1 MQANGYGKRGAGIA
15 GKEKMPWFTNVD
27 DLMKALNSKY
37 EPVMHIVEGENLK
50 IEDFRNQK
58 FRVDGVTLKV
68 DDIRAEYPIFVE
80 NGKARTDFFLKL
92 YGDCDD
98 EHHEVL
104 IHFPHEKQQQ
114 ALDFYAAVDCFRC
127 IEVHELWDSDEDDD
141 HDDYWGFVKTFKA
154 DKCVNPFS
162 FLNAVCHCSDGI
174 QDLLKCRVTSEA
186 GLIECSIRDFVI
198 CTDFLVDK
206 ALAIMQ
212 EYCREQCSPDG
223 FDIFS
228 TPIGEGRYKKDYW
241 RSYVFCDEAND
252 TLRGAFQVTLR
263 GGQCGWLIGN
273 NEQELQAI
281 AERYPVLAGP
291 CSLQDQQCT
300 FQGYDQCSF

>member
-1 MQANGYGKRGAGIA
+1 
-15 GKEKMPWFTNVD
+15 MPWFTNVD

-127 IEVHELWDSDEDDD
+127 IEVHEL
-141 HDDYWGFVKTFKA
+141 
-154 DKCVNPFS
+154 
-162 FLNAVCHCSDGI
+162 
-174 QDLLKCRVTSEA
+174 
-186 GLIECSIRDFVI
+186 
-198 CTDFLVDK
+198 
-206 ALAIMQ
+206 
-212 EYCREQCSPDG
+212 
-223 FDIFS
+223 
-228 TPIGEGRYKKDYW
+228 
-241 RSYVFCDEAND
+241 
-252 TLRGAFQVTLR
+252 
-263 GGQCGWLIGN
+263 
-273 NEQELQAI
+273 
-281 AERYPVLAGP
+281 
-291 CSLQDQQCT
+291 
-300 FQGYDQCSF
+300 

>member
-1 MQANGYGKRGAGIA
+1 MHANGYGKRGAGLA
-15 GKEKMPWFTNVD
+15 GKKKMPWFTNVD
-27 DLMKALNSKY
+27 DLMKALNTKY

-58 FRVDGVTLKV
+58 FRVHGVTLKV

-104 IHFPHEKQQQ
+104 IHFPHEKQQL

-162 FLNAVCHCSDGI
+162 LLNAVCHCSDGI
-174 QDLLKCRVTSEA
+174 QDLLKCRVTS
-186 GLIECSIRDFVI
+186 
-198 CTDFLVDK
+198 
-206 ALAIMQ
+206 
-212 EYCREQCSPDG
+212 
-223 FDIFS
+223 
-228 TPIGEGRYKKDYW
+228 
-241 RSYVFCDEAND
+241 
-252 TLRGAFQVTLR
+252 
-263 GGQCGWLIGN
+263 
-273 NEQELQAI
+273 
-281 AERYPVLAGP
+281 
-291 CSLQDQQCT
+291 
-300 FQGYDQCSF
+300 

>member
-1 MQANGYGKRGAGIA
+1 
-15 GKEKMPWFTNVD
+15 MPWFTNVD

-50 IEDFRNQK
+50 VEDFRNQK
-58 FRVDGVTLKV
+58 FRVHGVTLKV

-104 IHFPHEKQQQ
+104 IHFPHEKQKQ

-141 HDDYWGFVKTFKA
+141 HDDYWGFVKTFNA

-162 FLNAVCHCSDGI
+162 LLNAVCHCSDGI

-186 GLIECSIRDFVI
+186 RLIECSIRDFVI

-206 ALAIMQ
+206 ALAIMRNTVENNAPLMALTSSRHRLAKAATKRTIGGATSFVTKQ
-212 EYCREQCSPDG
+212 T
-223 FDIFS
+223 
-228 TPIGEGRYKKDYW
+228 TPCEEHFK
-241 RSYVFCDEAND
+241 SH
-252 TLRGAFQVTLR
+252 
-263 GGQCGWLIGN
+263 
-273 NEQELQAI
+273 
-281 AERYPVLAGP
+281 
-291 CSLQDQQCT
+291 
-300 FQGYDQCSF
+300 